1 MVQYEPDEPLISQ
14 NTSILTQKNN
24 QQVAKYYQL
33 SVFQSFVHRCIN
45 VTLVT
50 FKQ

>member
-24 QQVAKYYQL
+24 QQVAML
-33 SVFQSFVHRCIN
+33 DGEILPAVCISVIRSSLH
-45 VTLVT
+45 
-50 FKQ
+50 